1 MMDVYKDESLTIK
14 KAKSRNKD
22 KFGHRSKYIAI
33 LHYKKMPDKIR
44 TMVKATDVP
53 KLIAKHSAVY
63 IAIKEG
69 NYYKLHKNDEQ
80 YTELKTLE
88 ENDYTRFVKE
98 HNLKSIYEESIIN
111 AKRIYLK

>member
-53 KLIAKHSAVY
+53 K
-63 IAIKEG
+63 
-69 NYYKLHKNDEQ
+69 
-80 YTELKTLE
+80 
-88 ENDYTRFVKE
+88 
-98 HNLKSIYEESIIN
+98 
-111 AKRIYLK
+111 

>member
-14 KAKSRNKD
+14 KAKSKNKD

-88 ENDYTRFVKE
+88 EKDYTHFVKE
-98 HNLKSIYEESIIN
+98 HNLKSIYEETIIN

>member
-69 NYYKLHKNDEQ
+69 NYYKLHKKRRTI
-80 YTELKTLE
+80 YRI
-88 ENDYTRFVKE
+88 ENTRRE
-98 HNLKSIYEESIIN
+98 GLYSLC
-111 AKRIYLK
+111 KRA